1 VVEVPPGL
9 GGLLLLALA
18 LATDV
23 FTICLA
29 AGASG
34 YARSPRPAMRLAFHC
49 GLFQAL
55 MTILGWATGFGLERF
70 IAAVDHWAALVV
82 LAFVGVRMIRSGL
95 SSSAE
100 ARYTSDP
107 TRGGLMVLLSFATSL
122 DAFAVGLS
130 LAFFRTGVGAS
141 AALIG
146 VVSMGMGLAG
156 LALGGRLATR
166 LGQRMG
172 ALGGVLLIAIG
183 LRTVLAHL
191 G

>member
-1 VVEVPPGL
+1 
-9 GGLLLLALA
+9 
-18 LATDV
+18 
-23 FTICLA
+23 
-29 AGASG
+29 
-34 YARSPRPAMRLAFHC
+34 
-49 GLFQAL
+49 
-55 MTILGWATGFGLERF
+55 
-70 IAAVDHWAALVV
+70 
-82 LAFVGVRMIRSGL
+82 
-95 SSSAE
+95 
-100 ARYTSDP
+100 
-107 TRGGLMVLLSFATSL
+107 MVLLSFATSL

-156 LALGGRLATR
+156 LALGGHLATR